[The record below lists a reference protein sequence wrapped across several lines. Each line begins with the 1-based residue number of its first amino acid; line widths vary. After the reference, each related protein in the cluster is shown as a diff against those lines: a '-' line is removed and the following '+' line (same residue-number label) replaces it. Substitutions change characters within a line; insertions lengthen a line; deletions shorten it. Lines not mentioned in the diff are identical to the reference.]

1 MYDLFPYRNR
11 DKKWD
16 DYHRR
21 AGVSS
26 TSRGLPPNPTQQR
39 VYPDGRYDTYANH
52 RERYEKMGNF
62 KFFLFHLLFFMSQK
76 IK

>member
-62 KFFLFHLLFFMSQK
+62 
-76 IK
+76 